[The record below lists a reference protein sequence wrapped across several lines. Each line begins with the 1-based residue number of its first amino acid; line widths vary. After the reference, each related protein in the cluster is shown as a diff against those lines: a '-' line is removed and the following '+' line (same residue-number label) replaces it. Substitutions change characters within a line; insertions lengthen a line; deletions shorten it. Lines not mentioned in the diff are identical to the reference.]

1 MSKSIII
8 FGAINKKL
16 LLPFFLA
23 ATEIIYLVFN
33 KYYPVHAENLI
44 LQIYGLSL
52 AEMSIK
58 FLPCI
63 LKITDKEELKQK
75 EETIKKK
82 DVFIIFIIHLIL
94 CPLTK
99 YILF

>member
-8 FGAINKKL
+8 FGVINKKL

-82 DVFIIFIIHLIL
+82 MCTLYYIDCIIFN
-94 CPLTK
+94 
-99 YILF
+99 